1 MKKLTLPRLKSWGC
15 QYAGAKSTSLMYAR
29 LAYEEDKGDL
39 RLKDNLEKLE
49 KELNEP
55 TNN

>member
-1 MKKLTLPRLKSWGC
+1 
-15 QYAGAKSTSLMYAR
+15 MYAK

-39 RLKDNLEKLE
+39 RLKDNLERLE